1 MCLVLYFLTLNLSNL
16 STNIS
21 TISANLNSM
30 AGIIYSDY
38 IRPLNLFK
46 HSDAAANLTMKL
58 TIVTIGIYC
67 VLGGLIVEQVES
79 IFQVVNTI
87 VGMTCGAVFGVFC
100 LGMLYP
106 RANHQVS
113 CAIVSQ
119 LVKKFLFKDS
129 FYVSL
134 GCSLV
139 DSYQYVNSLL
149 DYYRFSDISKHWRS
163 SLWTAGFSNWWMRR

>member
-1 MCLVLYFLTLNLSNL
+1 
-16 STNIS
+16 
-21 TISANLNSM
+21 M

-58 TIVTIGIYC
+58 TIVTIGIFC
-67 VLGGLIVEQVES
+67 VLSGFVVEQVES

-106 RANHQVS
+106 RANHKVS
-113 CAIVSQ
+113 KPCFCVTNHCLNCCYNPAVIPS
-119 LVKKFLFKDS
+119 
-129 FYVSL
+129 
-134 GCSLV
+134 
-139 DSYQYVNSLL
+139 
-149 DYYRFSDISKHWRS
+149 
-163 SLWTAGFSNWWMRR
+163 